1 MSVVPNLRNPS
12 VVESA
17 VVMNSDRNSNLYF
30 VAYNC
35 WIFNKLFNLIMSDAS
50 LGRNESNLKD
60 KGYFEK

>member
-17 VVMNSDRNSNLYF
+17 VVMNPDRNSNLYF

>member
-1 MSVVPNLRNPS
+1 MSVAPNLRNPS

>member
-17 VVMNSDRNSNLYF
+17 IVMNSERNSNLYF
-30 VAYNC
+30 VACNC
-35 WIFNKLFNLIMSDAS
+35 WIFNKLFNLTMSDAS
-50 LGRNESNLKD
+50 LERNESNLKD